1 MSTKPWDFELPG
13 ILERVVGKSSLVYA
27 QKSQQ
32 ALRCGACCF
41 LGGSIAEDCRHFQN
55 RSDLSL
61 LTFVLL
67 QSDVEHLAH
76 QQGEAALAKDLN
88 TITCHFASL
97 GGIEV

>member
-32 ALRCGACCF
+32 ALRYGACCF
-41 LGGSIAEDCRHFQN
+41 WGSIAEGCRHFQN
-55 RSDLSL
+55 RSGLSL
-61 LTFVLL
+61 QTFVLL

-76 QQGEAALAKDLN
+76 QQGEEALAKDLN

-97 GGIEV
+97 GGIKV

>member
-13 ILERVVGKSSLVYA
+13 IVERVVGKSSLVYA

-41 LGGSIAEDCRHFQN
+41 WGFYSRRLPALSEPAG
-55 RSDLSL
+55 LSL
-61 LTFVLL
+61 QPFVLL

-76 QQGEAALAKDLN
+76 QQGEEALAKDLN

>member
-32 ALRCGACCF
+32 ASGMGPAVF
-41 LGGSIAEDCRHFQN
+41 GGSIAEGFRHFQN
-55 RSDLSL
+55 RSGLSL

>member
-1 MSTKPWDFELPG
+1 MKDT
-13 ILERVVGKSSLVYA
+13 RVIPV
-27 QKSQQ
+27 SQQ
-32 ALRCGACCF
+32 TKKSAGFRYGACCF
-41 LGGSIAEDCRHFQN
+41 FGGSIAEDCRHFQN

>member
-1 MSTKPWDFELPG
+1 MKDT
-13 ILERVVGKSSLVYA
+13 RVIPV
-27 QKSQQ
+27 SQQ
-32 ALRCGACCF
+32 TKKSAGSPVWGLLF
-41 LGGSIAEDCRHFQN
+41 FGGSIAEDCRHFQN

>member
-41 LGGSIAEDCRHFQN
+41 WGSIAEGFRHFQN
-55 RSDLSL
+55 RSGLSL
-61 LTFVLL
+61 QTFVLL

-88 TITCHFASL
+88 TITCHFAGL

>member
-1 MSTKPWDFELPG
+1 MNCQVSWKEWLASHHWYTHK
-13 ILERVVGKSSLVYA
+13 KN
-27 QKSQQ
+27 QQ
-32 ALRCGACCF
+32 ASGVGPAVF
-41 LGGSIAEDCRHFQN
+41 GGSIAEDCRHFQN
-55 RSDLSL
+55 RSGLNL

-88 TITCHFASL
+88 TITCHFAGL